1 MTPVPEP
8 PPGLPVPASLA
19 WAHPLVRDW
28 FVGRFGTPTEPQEQ
42 GWPIIHAGKPVLISA
57 PTGSGKTL
65 AAFLICI
72 DGLIRK
78 ALDGRLGCE
87 TEVVYVSPLK
97 ALSNDVQKNLEQP
110 LREIQQLALERGYL
124 CPPVR
129 AAVRTGDTPAAERRA
144 MLKTPPHILVTTP
157 ESLYILLTAQKS
169 REHLRRVH
177 TVIVDEI
184 HAIADDKRGS
194 HLALT
199 LERLDAL
206 VMGENAL
213 MAGASLLLH
222 PRPLRIGLSATQNPI
237 ELVAEFLGGE
247 AARQPGCAVTIVQ
260 AGQRRKLDVAIEV
273 PTDELGS
280 VATMSIWESVY
291 NRIAELAL
299 QHRSTLVFVNTR
311 SMAERAA
318 FQLGERLGVENV
330 ACHHGSLS
338 RKLRLDAERRL
349 KAGEIRLLVAT
360 ASLELG
366 IDIGTVD
373 LVCQIQ
379 SPRAIAVAMQRVG
392 RAGHWRGA
400 IPKGRFFAVTRDD
413 LVEQAALLR
422 AMRAG
427 VLDRLEIPAKPF
439 DVLMQQIVAACS
451 AEPWEERTLF
461 DVFRRAHPY
470 RDLQWEEFD
479 EALCLLAE
487 GIESSRGRY
496 GAYLLRDRVQ
506 ERVQARRGART
517 TAITNG
523 GAIPDTAVYP
533 VILQPEGV
541 QIATLDEHFAVDS
554 SPGDVVQLGNASWR
568 IQRIESAGRVLVED
582 AHGAPPTLPFWFG
595 EAPLRTPE
603 LSEFVAELRE
613 EIDRRTPDVLPG
625 YISQAMPEIAEA
637 VAFLKNECGVCDAG
651 AEQMIGYI
659 AAGRA
664 VLGAV
669 PSVTTVVAERFFD
682 EGGGMQLILHA
693 PFGGRINKAW
703 GLALRKRF
711 CRGFNFELQAAAT
724 DNGLNIC
731 LAEQHSFPLSDVFHF
746 LTAET
751 VTELLEQASLAA
763 PVFKTRWRWDAS
775 RSLQLLRFQKG
786 KKVAPQVQRIR
797 SDDLLAS
804 VFPQA
809 AACFENIEGD
819 IQIPDHP
826 LVKEVMRDV
835 LEEAM
840 DLEGLKAVLA
850 AMHDGRIRCVAVD
863 TTTPSAFSHE
873 LINANPFA
881 FLDDAGLEERRTRAV
896 QMRGV
901 LPDAAL
907 GEAGRLSSEA
917 IAEVREEIWPDIRDE
932 HELHD
937 LLCALVVVPVEALD
951 APGARNWAEFVTR
964 LERTGRVSAARAGA
978 RGYIVAAERGAW
990 LRQLLPSVEITVEMW
1005 INPGELPSHGDI
1017 LQKTLQGWLQIA
1029 GPVTS
1034 GSMAAR
1040 LGLDPSDV
1048 WQQMLRLEGAGTALR
1063 GIFEARHGQNAIPDH
1078 DVEWCERRIL
1088 QRIHKRTLHT
1098 LRRQIEPVTPAVY
1111 MRFLLD
1117 WQHLGEQRQLSGD
1130 QGVLEALRGL
1140 EGFEA
1145 PAAEWERTILPQR
1158 VAACDP
1164 RWLDALCLTG
1174 AVGWGRISPHPA
1186 FADIASGGPRRVVP
1200 TSMAPVTFFVREEA
1214 LWMDLCLTRRQI
1226 PEANLTACLSDLAN
1240 RVRSCLGERGAMF
1253 AADLIRKMDASAEE
1267 VHRALWELVAA
1278 GLVNADGFD
1287 SLRMLID
1294 PRRKRAF
1301 AAPNGFGGKTKT
1313 APRNA
1318 SGRWALL
1325 SHPDEPVIATLGK
1338 QKHPDA
1344 DAAAKAAAQRD
1355 AQLESACRVLLRRYG
1370 IVLRDALARETTMP
1384 PWRELVGLFRRL
1396 EARGVVRGGRF
1407 VSGFGGEQ
1415 FALPE
1420 AADSLRA
1427 NRTRTLADMPPL
1439 TIAAADPMNLVG
1451 VVIPG
1456 ESPACIA
1463 GNTVTLPLPA
1473 NEQGH
1478 PEPAEAPEEP
1488 LRRAFAWDTPRELE
1502 GGALA

>member
-1 MTPVPEP
+1 MLSPVTPVPERTP
-8 PPGLPVPASLA
+8 DLPVPESLR
-19 WAHPLVRDW
+19 WAHPLVQEW
-28 FVGRFGTPTEPQEQ
+28 FVRRFSTPTEPQEL
-42 GWPIIHAGKPVLISA
+42 GWPVIRAGKPVLISA

-78 ALDGRLGCE
+78 AIEGRLGLE
-87 TEVVYVSPLK
+87 TEVVYISPLK
-97 ALSNDVQKNLEQP
+97 ALSNDIQKNLETP

-129 AAVRTGDTPAAERRA
+129 AAVRTGDTPAAERRS

-194 HLALT
+194 HLALS

-206 VMGENAL
+206 VTAENSL
-213 MAGASLLLH
+213 MVGASLLKY
-222 PRPLRIGLSATQNPI
+222 PSPLRIGLSATQNPI
-237 ELVAEFLGGE
+237 ELVAQFLGGRRGGE
-247 AARQPGCAVTIVQ
+247 VEIVQ
-260 AGQRRKLDVAIEV
+260 AGQRRTMDLAIEV

-280 VATMSIWESVY
+280 VATMAIWDSVY
-291 NRIAELAL
+291 TRIAELTL
-299 QHRSTLVFVNTR
+299 EHRSTLVFVNTR
-311 SMAERAA
+311 SMAERLA
-318 FQLGERLGVENV
+318 FQLGERLGTENV

-338 RKLRLDAERRL
+338 RKLRLNAELRL
-349 KAGEIRLLVAT
+349 KNGQVRVLVAT

-366 IDIGTVD
+366 IDIGAVD
-373 LVCQIQ
+373 LVCQIR
-379 SPRAIAVAMQRVG
+379 SPRAIAVGMQRVG

-400 IPKGRFFAVTRDD
+400 IPKGRFFALTRDD
-413 LVEQAALLR
+413 LMEQAALIR

-427 VLDRLEIPAKPF
+427 VLDRLEVPAKPF
-439 DVLMQQIVAACS
+439 DVLMQQIVAACA
-451 AEPWEERTLF
+451 AEPWEERALF
-461 DVFRRAHPY
+461 EVFRRAMPY
-470 RDLQWEEFD
+470 RDLQWAEFD
-479 EALCLLAE
+479 EALHLLTE

-496 GAYLLRDRVQ
+496 GAYLLRDAVQ
-506 ERVQARRGART
+506 ERVQPRRGART

-523 GAIPDTAVYP
+523 GAIPDTALFP

-554 SPGDVVQLGNASWR
+554 SPGDIVQLGNTSWR

-595 EAPLRTPE
+595 EAPQRTKE
-603 LSEFVAELRE
+603 LSEFVADLRE
-613 EIDRRTPDVLPG
+613 EIDRRTRDVLPG
-625 YISQAMPEIAEA
+625 YVSQAVPEIAET
-637 VAFLKNECGVCDAG
+637 VSFLKNECGVDDGG
-651 AEQMIGYI
+651 AEQLIAYI

-664 VLGAV
+664 VLGVV
-669 PSVTTVVAERFFD
+669 PSVTTIVAERFFD
-682 EGGGMQLILHA
+682 EGGGMQLVLHA

-746 LTAET
+746 LTTET
-751 VTELLEQASLAA
+751 VTELLEQASLAS
-763 PVFKTRWRWDAS
+763 PIFKTRWRWDAS

-786 KKVAPQVQRIR
+786 KKVAPQIQRIR

-809 AACFENIEGD
+809 AACFENIGGD

-835 LEEAM
+835 LQEAM
-840 DLEGLKAVLA
+840 DLEGLKGVLE
-850 AMHDGRIRCVAVD
+850 AMDSGRIRCVAVD

-873 LINANPFA
+873 LINANPYA

-901 LPDAAL
+901 LPDAQL
-907 GEAGRLSSEA
+907 GEAGRLSPEA
-917 IAEVREEIWPDIRDE
+917 IDEIRQEIWPDIRDE

-937 LLCALVVVPVEALD
+937 LLCGLVVVPEQVLSWNDGCRDWDVFLARLD
-951 APGARNWAEFVTR
+951 RS
-964 LERTGRVSAARAGA
+964 GRVAVAKR
-978 RGYIVAAERGAW
+978 RQLTYFVAAERVEW
-990 LRQLLPSVEITVEMW
+990 LRALWPDVEFSVEMLKTS
-1005 INPGELPSHGDI
+1005 GEPPDNSDI
-1017 LQKTLQGWLQIA
+1017 LKKTLQGWLQIL

-1034 GSMAAR
+1034 TAIAER
-1040 LGLDPSDV
+1040 LGLDAGAV
-1048 WQQMLRLEGAGTALR
+1048 WQQMVRLESTGTILR
-1063 GIFEARHGQNAIPDH
+1063 GVFEGKPGRESVPDTEI
-1078 DVEWCERRIL
+1078 EWCERRIL
-1088 QRIHKRTLHT
+1088 QRIHRRTLNT
-1098 LRRQIEPVTPAVY
+1098 LRKQIEPVTPAVY

-1117 WQHLGEQRQLSGD
+1117 WQHLGERRQLSGE
-1130 QGVLEALRGL
+1130 QGLLEALRGL

-1145 PAAEWERTILPQR
+1145 PAAEWERSILPQR
-1158 VAACDP
+1158 VAGYDP

-1186 FADIASGGPRRVVP
+1186 FADAASGGPRRVVP

-1214 LWMDLCLTRRQI
+1214 LWMDLCLSQRQI
-1226 PEANLTACLSDLAN
+1226 PETNLNACLSAIAN
-1240 RVRSCLGERGAMF
+1240 RVRSCLAERGAMF
-1253 AADLIRKMDASAEE
+1253 SADLIRMLEAPAEE

-1287 SLRMLID
+1287 SLRLLID

-1301 AAPNGFGGKTKT
+1301 APAKARAAG
-1313 APRNA
+1313 RNA

-1325 SHPDEPVIATLGK
+1325 SHPAEEIQAGDLK
-1338 QKHPDA
+1338 RLDA
-1344 DAAAKAAAQRD
+1344 EAAAQAAVRHD
-1355 AQLESACRVLLRRYG
+1355 AQVESVCRVLLRRYG
-1370 IVLRDALARETTMP
+1370 VVLRDVLARETTIP
-1384 PWRELVGLFRRL
+1384 PWRELVAVFRRL

-1415 FALPE
+1415 FALPD
-1420 AADSLRA
+1420 AADALRGS
-1427 NRTRTLADMPPL
+1427 RTRTLAEMPPL
-1439 TIAAADPMNLVG
+1439 TMAAADPMNLVG
-1451 VVIPG
+1451 IVIPG
-1456 ESPACIA
+1456 ERTASIA
-1463 GNTVTLPLPA
+1463 GNTVTLPLPPT
-1473 NEQGH
+1473 E
-1478 PEPAEAPEEP
+1478 AEANIVEILTPGI
-1488 LRRAFAWDTPRELE
+1488 LSFDTALE